1 MQPTALHLDHDAHQ
15 LAGAPRN
22 RARSIVGI
30 GVALLLLPI
39 ALVAC
44 GSSSASSTKT
54 TVPVAEPPATP
65 DASVAANA
73 VQIKLIAYKPAKL
86 TVAKGTTVTWN
97 QMDPGFHTVTSGTVE
112 QGSAGVTPKPDGMFG
127 SNQLAK
133 GKTFSN
139 QFDTPGTFTYFCEI
153 HPATMRGEVTVN

>member
-1 MQPTALHLDHDAHQ
+1 MQPTALHLDHDAHH

-22 RARSIVGI
+22 RARSIVGL
-30 GVALLLLPI
+30 GVALLLPI

-54 TVPVAEPPATP
+54 TVPAAKPTATP
-65 DASVAANA
+65 DATVAANA

-112 QGSAGVTPKPDGMFG
+112 QGGAGVTPKPDGMFG
-127 SNQLAK
+127 SGQLAK
-133 GKTFSN
+133 GKTFSH